1 MLGNSEHVVSEGI
14 CLVGDL
20 GCVFAILAVL
30 VWCCL
35 HILLVQ
41 IKHEK
46 EWRRR
51 CLKFYT
57 GKKNVFFFFLI
68 CLIAPTFFLEQF
80 HLCLDTLANYAATT
94 QYEVW
99 PQILHHI
106 MVIFLG
112 KIGLVHYTWWS
123 YKLEIFCNHLL
134 WTYKVIL
141 VSSKTT
147 PNT

>member
-80 HLCLDTLANYAATT
+80 HLCLDTGDDTMKCDLKFASY
-94 QYEVW
+94 YG
-99 PQILHHI
+99 H
-106 MVIFLG
+106 FLG
-112 KIGLVHYTWWS
+112 KNWTCTGQTWWS